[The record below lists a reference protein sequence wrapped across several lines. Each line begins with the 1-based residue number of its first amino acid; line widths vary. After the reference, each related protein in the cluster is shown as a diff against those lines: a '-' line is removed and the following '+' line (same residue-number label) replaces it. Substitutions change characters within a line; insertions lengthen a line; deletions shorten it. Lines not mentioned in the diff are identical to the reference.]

1 MVGSL
6 FPSFAAVAVVALLHS
21 LAVPPAYSQ
30 GNLAFLLCSGAN
42 YTADGQYE
50 SNLHRLLTEFKAV
63 PPTADRGHYRNASV
77 GVDGFHTAYG
87 LFQCRGDI
95 VAADCTVCANR
106 SVSEAILRCPL
117 RRGVAIIFD
126 NCVLRYS
133 DQRFFGAMDV
143 GGLRS
148 FYNVNNASDP
158 ALFDK
163 QLMELMTDIVSL
175 AATGSSRF
183 AVGIKNY
190 SSSIDIYGLVQC
202 TRDLSASVCDECLRF
217 LLGNLVRGGS
227 VGGQV
232 YAPSCTLGF
241 EIRPYFSFS
250 VVPPPPSLASPVEGP
265 APSGGTSLPI
275 GDPGSEEK
283 KSKPSRILV
292 IVVIALAAAVFLLLA
307 VVIYLLRRPMG
318 KTFPNDPDDINEDS
332 LQYDFRTLRTA
343 TGNFCEE
350 NKLGQGGFGPVY
362 RGVLPDGRQI
372 AVKRLSRGSG
382 QGLTELR
389 NEVVLVAK
397 LHHRNLVRLLGFC
410 LEEEEKMVIYEYL
423 PNQSLDKFLFD
434 PVKRLLL
441 NWEKRLKL
449 IEGIARG
456 LVYLH
461 EDSRLR
467 IIHRDL
473 KASNILLDGD
483 MNPKISDFGLAK
495 LFRVDETHGNTNQI
509 AGTHGYMAP
518 EYVFHGQF
526 SAKSDV
532 FSFGV
537 LMLEIVTGRR
547 SSGFRE
553 SEDTLDLLSHVWNHW
568 NQGAVLQ
575 VVDQSIAA
583 QCQTAA
589 VMRCIHISLL
599 CVQNDP
605 MTRPNM
611 SDVALMMSSFSV
623 SLRAPSRPAF
633 LITGSNSGMLPG
645 DEGSEFHDNIDLQKK
660 EAEYD
665 VSISDFGPR

>member
-1 MVGSL
+1 
-6 FPSFAAVAVVALLHS
+6 
-21 LAVPPAYSQ
+21 
-30 GNLAFLLCSGAN
+30 
-42 YTADGQYE
+42 
-50 SNLHRLLTEFKAV
+50 
-63 PPTADRGHYRNASV
+63 
-77 GVDGFHTAYG
+77 
-87 LFQCRGDI
+87 
-95 VAADCTVCANR
+95 
-106 SVSEAILRCPL
+106 
-117 RRGVAIIFD
+117 
-126 NCVLRYS
+126 
-133 DQRFFGAMDV
+133 MDV

-202 TRDLSASVCDECLRF
+202 TRDLSASVCDECLRV
-217 LLGNLVRGGS
+217 LLGNLVR
-227 VGGQV
+227 
-232 YAPSCTLGF
+232 
-241 EIRPYFSFS
+241 
-250 VVPPPPSLASPVEGP
+250 EG
-265 APSGGTSLPI
+265 
-275 GDPGSEEK
+275 K
-283 KSKPSRILV
+283 CKPSRILV

-318 KTFPNDPDDINEDS
+318 KTFPNS

-410 LEEEEKMVIYEYL
+410 LEEEEKMVVYEYL

-547 SSGFRE
+547 NSGFRE

-645 DEGSEFHDNIDLQKK
+645 DEGSEFHDNIDLQKE